1 MNKQTLYAIL
11 TIALVPIGILLIF
24 MRMTVEMPQ
33 PAHTPVKIVTDNTAY
48 QQIAESLTYK
58 NGHVVVVNGALTTTT
73 DKQNFKA
80 AEVVITDSHQSQLLT
95 QRRKMKLHSKLLIAS
110 DVLDNQNYTNY
121 WLSPDVILQ
130 TITRL
135 TNLLS
140 DMDPQY
146 RNSYV
151 KNSEKMSQETQLL
164 ADKIEVLKTKKNVNY
179 VATNQAQQVFMS
191 QLGYKSVVPNLESL
205 SDDDFNHLEKELK
218 SGKIQFILRASQD
231 QTEHDRRLVKLA
243 DNAKIPVITF
253 NQVLPHDQ
261 KVWQWQLQ
269 LVKQLENAVTIGSG
283 RV

>member
-24 MRMTVEMPQ
+24 MRMTVEMPP

-48 QQIAESLTYK
+48 QQIAESLTHK

-73 DKQNFKA
+73 DKQNFQA

-164 ADKIEVLKTKKNVNY
+164 ADEIEILKTKKNVNY
-179 VATNQAQQVFMS
+179 VATNQAQQLFMS
-191 QLGYKSVVPNLESL
+191 QLGYKSVVSNLESL

>member
-146 RNSYV
+146 RNRYV

-191 QLGYKSVVPNLESL
+191 QLGYKSVVSNLESL

-261 KVWQWQLQ
+261 KVWQWQME

>member
-1 MNKQTLYAIL
+1 MNKQPLYAIL

-58 NGHVVVVNGALTTTT
+58 NGHVVVVNGALMTTT

-164 ADKIEVLKTKKNVNY
+164 ADEIEILKTKKNVNY
-179 VATNQAQQVFMS
+179 VATNQAQQLFMS
-191 QLGYKSVVPNLESL
+191 QLGYKSVVSNLESL